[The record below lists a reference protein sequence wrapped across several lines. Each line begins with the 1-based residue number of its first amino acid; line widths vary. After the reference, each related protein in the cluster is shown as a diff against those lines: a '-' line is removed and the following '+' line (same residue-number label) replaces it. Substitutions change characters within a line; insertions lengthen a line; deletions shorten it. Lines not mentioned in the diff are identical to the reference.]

1 MARPATLQQ
10 DTDGERDT
18 SFARDLYLLAPATL
32 PAGMQYAVSSGDG
45 QALFFV
51 KRHRRGRSLTA
62 LAGAVAVGFVVSGFV
77 SAVADSAGVAVLS
90 GTGLAVGLGA
100 GLLAAVGAYV
110 SLVGKRFVSFARRD
124 RGAQKV
130 LDAEQ
135 SDRRHP
141 FQVSFAI
148 TGERGRL
155 LATVR
160 RNYLT
165 GLLRTAWTA
174 YGAQGEALVQVRE
187 ESWLRALGNRCLG
200 WAAPRF
206 RSNFNFVGS
215 SDAAILA
222 TLKRRELI
230 QGRHVLDLRVGGP
243 GGLDPQVALALAVL
257 VDVCD
262 RG

>member
-1 MARPATLQQ
+1 MARPAALPQ
-10 DTDGERDT
+10 DTEGERDT
-18 SFARDLYLLAPATL
+18 AFARDLYLLAPATL

-45 QALFFV
+45 QVIFFV

-62 LAGAVAVGFVVSGFV
+62 LAGAVAVGLLVSGFV
-77 SAVADSAGVAVLS
+77 SSVADSAGGDLASRGGLVA
-90 GTGLAVGLGA
+90 GLAVGL
-100 GLLAAVGAYV
+100 LVSVGAYV

-141 FQVSFAI
+141 FQVSFTI

-165 GLLRTAWTA
+165 GLLRSTWDA
-174 YGAQGEALVQVRE
+174 YGAQGEPLVQVRE
-187 ESWLRALGNRCLG
+187 ESWLRAIGNRCLG
-200 WAAPRF
+200 WAVPRL
-206 RSNFNFVGS
+206 RSNFTFVAS

-222 TLKRRELI
+222 VLKRRELI
-230 QGRHVLDLRVGGP
+230 QGRHVLDLGP
-243 GGLDPQVALALAVL
+243 GGTTGLDPQVALALAVL

>member
-1 MARPATLQQ
+1 M
-10 DTDGERDT
+10 G
-18 SFARDLYLLAPATL
+18 LL
-32 PAGMQYAVSSGDG
+32 
-45 QALFFV
+45 
-51 KRHRRGRSLTA
+51 
-62 LAGAVAVGFVVSGFV
+62 VSGFV
-77 SAVADSAGVAVLS
+77 SSVADSAGGNLLSRGGLVA
-90 GTGLAVGLGA
+90 GMAVGIMVS
-100 GLLAAVGAYV
+100 VGAYV

-160 RNYLT
+160 RNYLS
-165 GLLRTAWTA
+165 GLLRSAWTA
-174 YGAQGEALVQVRE
+174 YDAQGAPLVEVRE
-187 ESWLRALGNRCLG
+187 ESWLRALGNRLFG
-200 WAAPRF
+200 WAVPRL
-206 RSNFNFVGS
+206 RSNFTFVAS
-215 SDAAILA
+215 SDGAMLA
-222 TLKRRELI
+222 VLKRRELI
-230 QGRHVLDLRVGGP
+230 QGRHVLDLGLGGP
-243 GGLDPQVALALAVL
+243 NGLEPQVALALAVL